1 MMTQNQLNNF
11 ELQFITHKN
20 DVLDYYE
27 SALKALEGGCMW
39 VQLRMKDY
47 APDEVA
53 RVAERLVPICKEYG
67 ATFII
72 DDHVE
77 VCKQVG
83 ADGVHLGKN
92 DMDPRE
98 ARDILGKKAI
108 IGGTCNTYE
117 DIVAIKDYVDYVGV
131 GPFRFTTT
139 KAKLSPVLGLD
150 GYRNIVWRCREK
162 GINLPIVAIGGI
174 TEDDIRPILESG
186 PNGIAISGTIMNA
199 EDPVEKT
206 NSLVRLIRSCTM

>member
-1 MMTQNQLNNF
+1 MNQTQLNNF

-20 DVLDYYE
+20 DSLDYYE
-27 SALKALEGGCMW
+27 SALKALEGGCRW
-39 VQLRMKDY
+39 VQLRMKDF
-47 APDEVA
+47 PVDDVIK
-53 RVAERLVPICKEYG
+53 VAERLVPICHEYG
-67 ATFII
+67 ATFIV
-72 DDHVE
+72 DDHVD
-77 VCKQVG
+77 VCRQVG

-98 ARDILGKKAI
+98 ARDILGQKAV
-108 IGGTCNTYE
+108 IGGTCNTFD
-117 DIVAIKDYVDYVGV
+117 DILSVKDCVDYVGV

-150 GYRNIVWRCREK
+150 GYRNIVWQCRER

-174 TEDDIRPILESG
+174 TEADIRPILESG

-199 EDPVEKT
+199 VDPVEKT
-206 NSLVRLIRSCTM
+206 AALVRLVRSCAM